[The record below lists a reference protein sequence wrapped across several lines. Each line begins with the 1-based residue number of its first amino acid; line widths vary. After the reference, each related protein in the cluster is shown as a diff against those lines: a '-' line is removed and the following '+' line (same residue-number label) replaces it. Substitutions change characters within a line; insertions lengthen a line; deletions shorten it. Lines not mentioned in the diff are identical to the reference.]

1 MMWQPL
7 RSQTRHS
14 PEPAGFGAPICMLQ
28 MFSPRLTHAC
38 ELAGEN
44 ANLMEVY
51 IVRVRGGH
59 GQERVVVLDGW
70 EDESAPRSEWFI

>member
-1 MMWQPL
+1 
-7 RSQTRHS
+7 
-14 PEPAGFGAPICMLQ
+14 MLQ